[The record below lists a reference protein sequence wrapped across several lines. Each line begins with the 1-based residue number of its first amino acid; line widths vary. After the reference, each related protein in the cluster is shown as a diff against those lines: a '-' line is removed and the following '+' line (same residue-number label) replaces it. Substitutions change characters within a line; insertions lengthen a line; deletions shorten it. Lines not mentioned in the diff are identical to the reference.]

1 MNWNPLRV
9 ARLERLLAG
18 GCSARQI
25 ANELGGFDHCAD
37 GGRSAVI
44 GKIHRLKLSTPRKE
58 KRSGGMLKPTR
69 RSETGL
75 HRKRVLTPRIIE
87 MRRPA
92 TKRAVEPAP
101 VAILPNVPPSATG
114 VPGVSLLELRPHH
127 CRWPNGDV
135 GSPDFHFCGDRRVDG
150 RPYCRV
156 HCDRAF
162 AGISPRRPKMPVR
175 HAA

>member
-1 MNWNPLRV
+1 MSWTDEKVTVLTTLRDQ
-9 ARLERLLAG
+9 G
-18 GCSARQI
+18 YSCSQI
-25 ANELGGFDHCAD
+25 GDVIGMSRN
-37 GGRSAVI
+37 AVI
-44 GKIHRLKLSTPRKE
+44 GKVHRLKLSTPRKE
-58 KRSGGMLKPTR
+58 KRSGGMVKPTR

-92 TKRAVEPAP
+92 EKKRAVEPAP
-101 VAILPNVPPSATG
+101 AAILPNVPPSATG
-114 VPGVSLLELRPHH
+114 VPGVSLLDLKPHH
-127 CRWPNGDV
+127 CRWPIGDV
-135 GSPDFHFCGDRRVDG
+135 SSPDFHFCGDRRVDG

-162 AGISPRRPKMPVR
+162 TGISPRRPKMPVR

>member
-1 MNWNPLRV
+1 MSWTEEKVTVLTALRDQ
-9 ARLERLLAG
+9 G
-18 GCSARQI
+18 YSCSQI
-25 ANELGGFDHCAD
+25 GDVIGMSRN
-37 GGRSAVI
+37 AVI
-44 GKIHRLKLSTPRKE
+44 GKVHRLKLSTPRKE
-58 KRSGGMLKPTR
+58 KRSGGMVKPTR

-92 TKRAVEPAP
+92 EKKRAVEPAP
-101 VAILPNVPPSATG
+101 VAILPNVPPSVTG
-114 VPGVSLLELRPHH
+114 VPGVSLLDLKPHH

-150 RPYCRV
+150 RPYCRS
-156 HCDRAF
+156 HCQIAY
-162 AGISPRRPKMPVR
+162 ASISPRRPKMPVR